1 LEVIVPYSRRALTKY
16 LELGVDDPLPKGEYD
31 LDVGDCIESRV
42 SIRSFKPDPVDD
54 LLLDA
59 ALRVANLAPSAGN
72 LQARDFVV
80 VKNIQTKKALAKAAY
95 NQDFVKSAP
104 AVVVVCANLDR
115 IGHYGD
121 RGRTLYCLQ
130 DAAAAIQNMMLF
142 LHSKGIGSVW
152 VGAFDEGK
160 AAEALGLPK
169 HARPVAM
176 IPIGYPAEKG
186 VKRKRLLQSQIVHME
201 KW

>member
-1 LEVIVPYSRRALTKY
+1 
-16 LELGVDDPLPKGEYD
+16 
-31 LDVGDCIESRV
+31 LDVVECIESRT

-54 LLLDA
+54 LTLDE

-80 VKNIQTKKALAKAAY
+80 VKNIRTRKALSIAAY

-115 IGHYGD
+115 IKHYGD
-121 RGRTLYCLQ
+121 RGRTLYCIQ
-130 DAAAAIQNMMLF
+130 DAAAAIQNMLLF

-152 VGAFDEGK
+152 VGAFDERK
-160 AAEALGLPK
+160 AAEALVLPE
-169 HARPVAM
+169 HARPVAI
-176 IPIGYPAEKG
+176 IPIGYPAEIG

>member
-1 LEVIVPYSRRALTKY
+1 M
-16 LELGVDDPLPKGEYD
+16 
-31 LDVGDCIESRV
+31 DVVECIESRT
-42 SIRSFKPDPVDD
+42 SIRSFKPDPIDD
-54 LLLDA
+54 LTLNE

-80 VKNIQTKKALAKAAY
+80 VKSIHTRKALSEAAY

-104 AVVVVCANLDR
+104 AVIVVCANLDR

-121 RGRTLYCLQ
+121 RGRTLYCIQ
-130 DAAAAIQNMMLF
+130 DAAAAVQNMMLF

-152 VGAFDEGK
+152 VGAFDEEK
-160 AAEALGLPK
+160 AAEALGLPE
-169 HARPVAM
+169 HARPVA
-176 IPIGYPAEKG
+176 IVPIGYPAETG
-186 VKRKRLLQSQIVHME
+186 VRRRRLLQSQIVHME